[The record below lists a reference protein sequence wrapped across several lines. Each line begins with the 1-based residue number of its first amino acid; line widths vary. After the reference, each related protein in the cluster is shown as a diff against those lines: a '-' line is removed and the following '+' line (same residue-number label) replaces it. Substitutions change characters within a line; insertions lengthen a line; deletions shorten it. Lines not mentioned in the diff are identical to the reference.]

1 MLLQGGSYETS
12 LYAAFSQFGSGMIKL
27 LPDVPTVVVFL
38 HLAALTVLL
47 IHVAVTQLRRFALLR
62 QSHELPSTTWFS
74 IFPPMTASS

>member
-12 LYAAFSQFGSGMIKL
+12 LYAAFSQLSSGMIKL

-38 HLAALTVLL
+38 HLAALAVLL

-62 QSHELPSTTWFS
+62 QNHKLRCYEVVR
-74 IFPPMTASS
+74 